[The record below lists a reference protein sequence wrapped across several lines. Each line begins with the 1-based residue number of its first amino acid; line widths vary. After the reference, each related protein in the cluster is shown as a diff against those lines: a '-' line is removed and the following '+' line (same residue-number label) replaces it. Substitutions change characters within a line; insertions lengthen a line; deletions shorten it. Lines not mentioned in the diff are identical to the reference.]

1 MLNREKDHER
11 DALLRFPGELNAD
24 YRARIVRQQVEAAE
38 DRQQRLR
45 EQTSMQNSPERRI
58 RIWEH
63 LHALSLPRVA
73 THPLLAVVASQTG
86 LTLEQV
92 QDEQRQRQT

>member
-1 MLNREKDHER
+1 MLNREKESQR

-24 YRARIVRQQVEAAE
+24 YRARIVRQQLEASE

-45 EQTSMQNSPERRI
+45 EQTSKQNTPERRI

-63 LHALSLPRVA
+63 LHALALPRTA
-73 THPLLAVVASQTG
+73 MHPLLAVVATQTG

-92 QDEQRQRQT
+92 QDEQRHRQA